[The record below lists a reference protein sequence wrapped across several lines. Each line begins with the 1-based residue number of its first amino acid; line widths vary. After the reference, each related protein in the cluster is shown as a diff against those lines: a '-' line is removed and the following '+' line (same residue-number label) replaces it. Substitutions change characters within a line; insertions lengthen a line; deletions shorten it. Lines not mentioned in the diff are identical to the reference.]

1 MRFHL
6 QKVNSILAKLVL
18 INKTTETV
26 QPALAQEVTDNMNN
40 TFEILDQRLI
50 QLVFTT
56 MALIFT
62 CYLFIKLI
70 LWIYDFVNTKFL
82 HLNSTGLSYWK
93 TLTMDKTN
101 IYLHLYD
108 YTTGDSVNLYLGTI
122 FGQPEDITCEGQF
135 VLGTFCLDQNP
146 TYDFI
151 DLKWNTVVLSLK
163 DLDLPMINTLQVP
176 RWKKTH
182 MRKLFG
188 SSNSYFRIV
197 AYIPN
202 TRKVRPPTDVC
213 NLQDETFMDLNDQP
227 TCVVQPLEVIVT
239 KHPQTT
245 MTFNEEQISVHSN
258 VPE

>member
-1 MRFHL
+1 M
-6 QKVNSILAKLVL
+6 NSILAKLLL

-26 QPALAQEVTDNMNN
+26 QPALAQQMTDNMDN
-40 TFEILDQRLI
+40 TFDILDQRLI
-50 QLVFTT
+50 QIVLTT
-56 MALIFT
+56 MALTFT

-70 LWIYDFVNTKFL
+70 LWTYDFLNTKYL

-108 YTTGDSVNLYLGTI
+108 YTTGDSINLYLGTI

-135 VLGTFCLDQNP
+135 VLGTICLDQNP

-176 RWKKTH
+176 RWKKTQV
-182 MRKLFG
+182 RKMFG

-197 AYIPN
+197 AYSPN
-202 TRKVRPPTDVC
+202 TRKVRPLTDVC
-213 NLQDETFMDLNDQP
+213 NLQDETFMDLDDQP

-239 KHPQTT
+239 EHPQTT
-245 MTFNEEQISVHSN
+245 VTFNEEQITVHSN
-258 VPE
+258 VPESESESD